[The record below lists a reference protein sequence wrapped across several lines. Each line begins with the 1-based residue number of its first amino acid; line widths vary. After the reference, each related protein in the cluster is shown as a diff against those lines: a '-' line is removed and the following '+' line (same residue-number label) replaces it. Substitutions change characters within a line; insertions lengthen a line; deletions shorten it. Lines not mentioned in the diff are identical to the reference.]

1 MWNVVKLAKQKLNV
15 LIENPHGVFKM
26 SCVVL
31 FLILMA
37 ISIISV
43 LISSIGITILHL
55 DIWIGILVSGSSFLF
70 GFLTGA
76 NWK

>member
-1 MWNVVKLAKQKLNV
+1 MRNVVKLANSKSNV
-15 LIENPHGVFKM
+15 LIENPHGIFKG
-26 SCVVL
+26 SCVIL
-31 FLILMA
+31 FLALMT
-37 ISIISV
+37 ISILLV
-43 LISSIGITILHL
+43 LVSSIGITILHL